1 MQGSHRSNKP
11 VVVKSATLGF
21 LCYKSCFSIPRLD
34 SCRGKKIVPV
44 SQTGSWADKR
54 QSPDQSQITG
64 GCIVGLLGKFS
75 FKNVLSYKANL
86 VRGCL
91 IANTSLYYFRER
103 QASVCFGACW
113 GCAQ

>member
-64 GCIVGLLGKFS
+64 GCIVGLLGKFRLQKCS
-75 FKNVLSYKANL
+75 VLQGK
-86 VRGCL
+86 
-91 IANTSLYYFRER
+91 
-103 QASVCFGACW
+103 FG
-113 GCAQ
+113 QRLFNSKY